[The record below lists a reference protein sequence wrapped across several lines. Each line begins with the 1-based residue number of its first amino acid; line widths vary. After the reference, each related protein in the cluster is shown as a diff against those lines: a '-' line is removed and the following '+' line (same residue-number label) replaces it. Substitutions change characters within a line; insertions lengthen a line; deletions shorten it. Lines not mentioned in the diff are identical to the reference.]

1 MFVDELKKAFEE
13 RLRQEEHNIRALS
26 RKSGV
31 NNSTVNRLNSKKADF
46 SNIPAL
52 TIQRLFP
59 EMRVYFFR
67 GQWPDGG
74 GVMVGGS
81 NHAPI
86 ANGAHAK
93 AVSQVSA
100 PPGAPADETTRLLL
114 AYWRELPP
122 SKRFEFLAKLAELK
136 EDAESKK
143 N

>member
-1 MFVDELKKAFEE
+1 MFVDELKIAFA
-13 RLRQEEHNIRALS
+13 RLVFQEDHNLLSIS

-67 GQWPDGG
+67 SDWPDGG
-74 GVMVGGS
+74 GIMVGGS

-93 AVSQVSA
+93 AMVRT
-100 PPGAPADETTRLLL
+100 GADPVEDDSTRMLLS
-114 AYWRELPP
+114 YWRDLPQ
-122 SKRFEFLAKLAELK
+122 SKRFEFLMKLAEMK
-136 EDAESKK
+136 EDAEKGK
-143 N
+143 

>member
-67 GQWPDGG
+67 SDYPRDAGI
-74 GVMVGGS
+74 MVTGPNTG
-81 NHAPI
+81 PI
-86 ANGAHAK
+86 ASGVNANATVRIGQQPDP
-93 AVSQVSA
+93 V
-100 PPGAPADETTRLLL
+100 ADESTKMLLS
-114 AYWRELPP
+114 YWNNLPA
-122 SKRFEFLAKLAELK
+122 SKRFEFLMQLARE
-136 EDAESKK
+136 AESKEK
-143 N
+143 K

>member
-1 MFVDELKKAFEE
+1 MFVDELKMAFA
-13 RLRQEEHNIRALS
+13 RLVSQEDHNLLSIS

-67 GQWPDGG
+67 SQWPDGG

-93 AVSQVSA
+93 AVSQQAA
-100 PPGAPADETTRLLL
+100 PPDPVADETTRLLL
-114 AYWRELPP
+114 AYWQELPQ
-122 SKRFEFLAKLAELK
+122 SKRFEFLMKLAEMK
-136 EDAESKK
+136 EDAENKK
-143 N
+143 

>member
-1 MFVDELKKAFEE
+1 MFVDELKKAFA
-13 RLRQEEHNIRALS
+13 RLVSMEEHNLLSIS

-67 GQWPDGG
+67 SDYPRDAGI
-74 GVMVGGS
+74 MVTGPNTG
-81 NHAPI
+81 PI
-86 ANGAHAK
+86 ASGVNANATVRIGQQPDP
-93 AVSQVSA
+93 V
-100 PPGAPADETTRLLL
+100 ADESTKMLLS
-114 AYWRELPP
+114 YWNNLPA
-122 SKRFEFLAKLAELK
+122 SKRFEFLMQLARE
-136 EDAESKK
+136 AESKEK

>member
-1 MFVDELKKAFEE
+1 MFVDELKIAFA
-13 RLRQEEHNIRALS
+13 RLVSQQEHNLLSIS

-67 GQWPDGG
+67 SDWPDAGG
-74 GVMVGGS
+74 IMVGGS

-93 AVSQVSA
+93 AVSQQAA
-100 PPGAPADETTRLLL
+100 PSDPVADETTRLLL
-114 AYWRELPP
+114 AYWQDLPQ
-122 SKRFEFLAKLAELK
+122 SKRFEFLMKLAELK
-136 EDAESKK
+136 EDAEKK
-143 N
+143 K

>member
-13 RLRQEEHNIRALS
+13 RLRQEEHNIRALE
-26 RKSGV
+26 RKTQV
-31 NNSTVNRLNSKKADF
+31 NYSTLNRLNSKKADF

-67 GQWPDGG
+67 SDWPDRG

-93 AVSQVSA
+93 AVSSQVS
-100 PPGAPADETTRLLL
+100 PPDPVADETTRLLL
-114 AYWRELPP
+114 SYWRDLPQ
-122 SKRFEFLAKLAELK
+122 SKRFEFLMKLAEMK
-136 EDAESKK
+136 EDAEKGK
-143 N
+143 

>member
-1 MFVDELKKAFEE
+1 MFVDEIKSAFDVLLEQE
-13 RLRQEEHNIRALS
+13 RHNLRAIS

-67 GQWPDGG
+67 SDWPG
-74 GVMVGGS
+74 GVTVTGPNSG
-81 NHAPI
+81 AI

-93 AVSQVSA
+93 ATVRNGTDPVTDDS
-100 PPGAPADETTRLLL
+100 TRMLLT
-114 AYWRELPP
+114 YWRDVPQ
-122 SKRFEFLAKLAELK
+122 SKRFEFLMKLAEMK
-136 EDAESKK
+136 EDLERE
-143 N
+143 